1 MDPSPEDRAVAGEPD
16 GVAGTIHDKAGSI
29 DAIETGVDACAEK
42 ATIGYQAAISLWI
55 YEGSTIWGKY
65 SAMLVANSLI
75 TASIGFSMGS
85 HASSHMFSLGLPI
98 AGIALCGL
106 WFLLTKRS
114 FDNYL
119 YWISSARELEERY
132 LHPTVITV
140 SRGADFADGLPANLA
155 LGGKRQ
161 VLRMSRLGR
170 TIRAAWIAY
179 SAIIVFVGLY
189 ILFIL
194 DSW

>member
-1 MDPSPEDRAVAGEPD
+1 MDPLPEDRAAAEKPD
-16 GVAGTIHDKAGSI
+16 ETVGTIQGKAGKT
-29 DAIETGVDACAEK
+29 DAIETGVDACIERA
-42 ATIGYQAAISLWI
+42 AIGYQATISLWI

-85 HASSHMFSLGLPI
+85 HASSRIISLGLPV

-106 WFLLTKRS
+106 WFLLTRRS

-132 LHPTVITV
+132 LYPTVKTV
-140 SRGADFADGLPANLA
+140 SRGADFADGLPIDLA
-155 LGGKRQ
+155 LGGKIQ

-189 ILFIL
+189 ILFIV